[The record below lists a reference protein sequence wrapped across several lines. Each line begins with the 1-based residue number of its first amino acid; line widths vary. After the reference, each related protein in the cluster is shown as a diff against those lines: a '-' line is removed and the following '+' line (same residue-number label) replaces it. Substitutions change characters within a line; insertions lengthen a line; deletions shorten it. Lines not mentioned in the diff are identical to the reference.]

1 MNLRLDRGEISLP
14 KDFKF
19 DIQSNHP
26 FFSNEGTASVPATI
40 PPSQQNRL
48 LLGNPENQHS
58 ANRFIRKLPAQLSHS
73 IYTKR
78 CQMVID
84 SASEKNGIST
94 SLALQESEM
103 YAELQDRKLPD
114 IFRTTRVIKTG
125 SNDPFDLVRSWATS
139 LNGEYILFPVA
150 ADAEDAT
157 NADSTGSKK
166 IAKTIM
172 NNNTGN
178 SGELS
183 FASGTITVED
193 ESITTHAGYGIVPF
207 MKLHVMLTRMF
218 TYSGYTVDENVFATD
233 PVLSQI
239 VVMHNTIDLMD
250 NTIMAPNTISLRR
263 VCVLE
268 CYMVP
273 TITVGEM
280 LEWIRNKF
288 GAFVTVEGRRVSIR
302 LLRDVLRLSAD
313 LDLSAYLEEG
323 QTIQHPEP
331 RMLRCSCQH
340 ELDGSEPAAETKEDL
355 QARYPSIVNCTSV
368 SQLEGTGLFYVRPL
382 GKFYYRQ
389 TTNTALSTALA
400 GTDGFDYYRR
410 KDMETEEL
418 STDDLFIPM
427 IQKNSKYMPFIGDSI
442 RRRLNT
448 KDKETDADQPILIC
462 YARNDGSKNYGTLY
476 PFTPAGVEVSALS
489 TCPDLTPEKLAQ
501 HFFAEYRDLLVNGT
515 PTISCKLDIPLHVLV
530 NMDTWTPKLLNH
542 SRVLIKSLKYSIS
555 ESGLTSCDAQLQLLS
570 SFADAEE
577 IPDPSFTS
585 NLHWRRKDTRASYT
599 YPYGNPSERYGEWLV
614 VVDTDGLSDYTG
626 ADAPDE
632 TPDYPGIKVK
642 TRKRW
647 VKVKHHW
654 GYYNWFLDCGW
665 SEETYTHTYEE
676 YFESYNS

>member
-1 MNLRLDRGEISLP
+1 MNLRLERGEISLP

-40 PPSQQNRL
+40 PPSQMNRF

-58 ANRFIRKLPAQLSHS
+58 AKRFTRKLPATLSHG

-84 SASEKNGIST
+84 SASEKSGIST

-103 YAELQDRKLPD
+103 YADIQDRKLQD
-114 IFRTTRVIKTG
+114 VFMGARVIRTG
-125 SNDPFDLVRSWATS
+125 STSPFDVVRSWATS
-139 LNGEYILFPVA
+139 LDQDYVLFPVA

-178 SGELS
+178 NSLS
-183 FASGTITVED
+183 FSSGSVTIDD
-193 ESITTHAGYGIVPF
+193 EAVTTHAGYGIVPF
-207 MKLHVMLTRMF
+207 MKLHVLLRRMF
-218 TYSGYTVDENVFATD
+218 VNCGYTVTNNVFATD

-239 VVMHNTIDLMD
+239 VVLHNTIDVLD
-250 NTIMAPNTISLRR
+250 NAIMAPNNAALNRIL
-263 VCVLE
+263 VLE
-268 CYMVP
+268 SQIVP
-273 TITVGEM
+273 TVTVGELM
-280 LEWIRNKF
+280 EWIRNKF

-302 LLRDVLRLSAD
+302 TMRDVLALSAD
-313 LDLSAYLEEG
+313 QDLSGYLEEG
-323 QTIQHPEP
+323 QTIRHPEP

-340 ELDGSEPAAETKEDL
+340 EIEGSDPAAETMEDL
-355 QARYPSIVNCTSV
+355 QARYSSIVNCTSV
-368 SQLEGTGLFYVRPL
+368 SQITGTGLFYVKPL

-389 TTNTALSTALA
+389 SVNSSLTTGMV

-410 KDMETEEL
+410 KELDTEEI
-418 STDDLFIPM
+418 STDDLFVPM
-427 IQKNSKYMPFIGDSI
+427 VLKNGEYMPFIGDSI
-442 RRRLNT
+442 RRRLET
-448 KDKETDADQPILIC
+448 RDKETDAEQPIIIC
-462 YARNDGSKNYGTLY
+462 YARNNGTKNYGTLY
-476 PFTPAGVEVSALS
+476 PFNQAGNEVSAQAG
-489 TCPDLTPEKLAQ
+489 CPDLTPEHLARY
-501 HFFAEYRDLLVNGT
+501 FFAGYRDLLLNAA

-530 NMDTWTPKLLNH
+530 NMDPWTPKLLNH

-555 ESGLTSCDAQLQLLS
+555 ESGMSSCDAELQLLS
-570 SFADAEE
+570 AFTDAEDV
-577 IPDPSFTS
+577 PNPAFAN
-585 NLHWRRKDTRASYT
+585 NLAWRRRDTRAAYT
-599 YPYGNPSERYGEWLV
+599 YPYGNPSETYGEWLV

-626 ADAPDE
+626 ADAPEE
-632 TPDYPGIKVK
+632 TPEYPGLKAK
-642 TRKRW
+642 SRQRW

-665 SEETYTHTYEE
+665 SEETYTHTYTE